1 MMMMII
7 TIIIILTYMTK
18 NKTLGQMRQKI
29 IKIIWFIVNCLIYSF
44 TAIDPGIKPTKRNVD
59 IYWKF

>member
-1 MMMMII
+1 MKKK
-7 TIIIILTYMTK
+7 K
-18 NKTLGQMRQKI
+18 NIEQMRQKI

-44 TAIDPGIKPTKRNVD
+44 TAIDPGIEPTKRNVY

>member
-1 MMMMII
+1 
-7 TIIIILTYMTK
+7 MTK
-18 NKTLGQMRQKI
+18 NKTLGKMRQKI
-29 IKIIWFIVNCLIYSF
+29 IKIMWFIVNCLIYSF

>member
-1 MMMMII
+1 MMMII
-7 TIIIILTYMTK
+7 ITTIITLTYMKKKK
-18 NKTLGQMRQKI
+18 NIEQMRQKI

-44 TAIDPGIKPTKRNVD
+44 TAIDPGIEPTKRNVY